1 MRTRLGALLLVG
13 ALVACGGAPPAIT
26 TCESERGIRPICGF
40 QNPEDLRV
48 LDDGTLLVSQMGTMD
63 GSISG
68 SLAHFDPTSG
78 QLNDGIESGSCPLSF
93 AIVAID
99 PDTLATETIFENTGP
114 PMGAATVAVQRGDE
128 LYMGTFAGDRI
139 IVTSF

>member
-1 MRTRLGALLLVG
+1 VPSPDNITWAADGRLLV
-13 ALVACGGAPPAIT
+13 ASHT
-26 TCESERGIRPICGF
+26 
-40 QNPEDLRV
+40 
-48 LDDGTLLVSQMGTMD
+48 
-63 GSISG
+63 G
-68 SLAHFDPTSG
+68 SLGEMMGCNS
-78 QLNDGIESGSCPLSF
+78 IESGSCPLSF

-99 PDTLATETIFENTGP
+99 PDTLATEIVFENAGP